1 MARQLPVVEAQAGG
15 WRADE
20 TEQGLLRVQTA
31 VSGLV
36 KLPFRYGQFTTS
48 SEANSASPPAA
59 QFQASVAPAWKEDIL
74 RENSDGSCSGFSVVV
89 PNTKTISISGIPTAV
104 PASDGNCYVARIVFA
119 FPGRVLALRWAKG
132 ISSTTPRD
140 FSCII
145 DGVAHNVSNQIYDPK
160 SGAEYET
167 PCGEACEVIADNLS
181 DGMHHC
187 ELVFPGAV
195 DQANRWTIYGY
206 AIEER
211 LGVIAPPRCMSWCN
225 PQVLTASM
233 AYYDASHHGESSA
246 ENWAQRIRKIAYSNS
261 SASPVTVTIENYYN
275 STSATLAVL
284 TCPANGSVEYDFGGS
299 VAYDIAGSS
308 GRRALRHKA
317 STTSVITA
325 QALGVF

>member
-1 MARQLPVVEAQAGG
+1 MARQLPVVEAQASG
-15 WRADE
+15 WKSDE

-48 SEANSASPPAA
+48 SEANSAAPPT
-59 QFQASVAPAWKEDIL
+59 FQASVAPSWKEDIL

-167 PCGEACEVIADNLS
+167 TCGEACEVIADNLT
-181 DGMHHC
+181 DGLHHC

-206 AIEER
+206 AIEDR

-225 PQVLTASM
+225 PQVLTDSM
-233 AYYDASHHGESSA
+233 AIYDASHHGETSA
-246 ENWAQRIRKIAYSNS
+246 ENWAQRIRKVAYSNS
-261 SASPVTVTIENYYN
+261 SASPVTVTLENYYN
-275 STSATLAVL
+275 STAATLAVL
-284 TCPANGSVEYDFGGS
+284 TVPASGSVEYDFGGS
-299 VAYDIAGSS
+299 VAYDFSGAS
-308 GRRALRHKA
+308 GRRTLRHKA
-317 STTSVITA
+317 STASVITA

>member
-1 MARQLPVVEAQAGG
+1 MGRYLPVVDAQAGG
-15 WRADE
+15 WKADE

-48 SEANSASPPAA
+48 SEANSVSPPAA
-59 QFQASVAPAWKEDIL
+59 QFQASVSPSWKEDIL

-89 PNTKTISISGIPTAV
+89 PNTKTISISGTPTAV

-145 DGVAHNVSNQIYDPK
+145 DGVAYNVSNQMYDPK
-160 SGAEYET
+160 SGAKYET
-167 PCGEACEVIADNLS
+167 TCGETCEVIADNLT

-187 ELVFPGAV
+187 ELVFPGSV
-195 DQANRWTIYGY
+195 DQSNRWTIYGY

-211 LGVIAPPRCMSWCN
+211 LGVIAPPRSMSWCN
-225 PQVLTASM
+225 PQVLTDSM
-233 AYYDASHHGESSA
+233 AIYDASHHGETSL

-261 SASPVTVTIENYYN
+261 SASPVTVTLENYYN
-275 STSATLAVL
+275 STSTPLAVL
-284 TCPANGSVEYDFGGS
+284 TCPANGSVEYDFGGP
-299 VAYDIAGSS
+299 VAYDFAGSS

-317 STTSVITA
+317 STASVITA

>member
-1 MARQLPVVEAQAGG
+1 MARQLPTVEAQAGG
-15 WRADE
+15 WKADE

-48 SEANSASPPAA
+48 SEANSAAPPT
-59 QFQASVAPAWKEDIL
+59 FQASVAPSWKEDIL

-140 FSCII
+140 FSCVI
-145 DGVAHNVSNQIYDPK
+145 DGVPYNVSNQIYDPK

-167 PCGEACEVIADNLS
+167 PCGEACEVIADNLT

-211 LGVIAPPRCMSWCN
+211 LGIVPPPRCMSWCN
-225 PQVLTASM
+225 PQVLTDSM
-233 AYYDASHHGESSA
+233 AIYDASHHGETSA

-299 VAYDIAGSS
+299 VAYDFSGAS
-308 GRRALRHKA
+308 GRRTLRHKA

>member
-1 MARQLPVVEAQAGG
+1 MARQLPVVEAQASG
-15 WRADE
+15 WKSDD

-48 SEANSASPPAA
+48 SNTPP
-59 QFQASVAPAWKEDIL
+59 SVTPTLKEDIY

-89 PNTKTISISGIPTAV
+89 TQGVAGS
-104 PASDGNCYVARIVFA
+104 CYVSRIVFA

-132 ISSTTPRD
+132 VSSTTPRD
-140 FSCII
+140 FTCVI
-145 DGVAHNVSNQIYDPK
+145 DGVPYNVSNQIYDPK

-167 PCGEACEVIADNLS
+167 ACGEACEVIADNLA

-206 AIEER
+206 AIEDR
-211 LGVIAPPRCMSWCN
+211 LGAIAPPRCMSWCN
-225 PQVLTASM
+225 PQTLTDSM
-233 AYYDASHHGESSA
+233 AYYDASHHGETSA